1 MLYYG
6 ILVAII
12 VFQFGVVLWLLFSQK
27 KDTTVAPPVG
37 GVPPERVGTYYDQT
51 TDKFLAVYGEI
62 IQAFRTKNV
71 EDYLDY
77 TIQSIQLK
85 VGMTVID
92 AGCGVCGPAVY
103 FADKVS
109 DLQVRAVTMSTVQ
122 VEKSKLNISV
132 KKLQNQVQVQQ
143 GDYHQLGKLFPKE
156 SADRVYFLES
166 FGHSNDKVKAV
177 NSAWEVLKPGGKV
190 YIKDLFLRESNN
202 EWEQEKIN
210 KIATQINEAYC
221 YQIADFYEVVSA
233 LRKRGFL
240 IEFVRPPQV
249 ERDKFEH
256 LTISND
262 FQNIFDIGKIESWD
276 DYVFPIDFYEILAE
290 KPAFNLHEQMH
301 LYFMNR

>member
-12 VFQFGVVLWLLFSQK
+12 VFQFGVVLWLLLSQK
-27 KDTTVAPPVG
+27 RGITVAPPSG

-77 TIQSIQLK
+77 TIQSMQLK

-103 FADKVS
+103 FAAKVS
-109 DLQVRAVTMSTVQ
+109 DLQVRAVTMSIVQ
-122 VEKSKLNISV
+122 VEKSKLNIND

-177 NSAWEVLKPGGKV
+177 KSAWEVLKPGGKV

-210 KIATQINEAYC
+210 KIVTQIGYLFEQKISQRFKNFVA
-221 YQIADFYEVVSA
+221 F
-233 LRKRGFL
+233 FL
-240 IEFVRPPQV
+240 
-249 ERDKFEH
+249 
-256 LTISND
+256 L
-262 FQNIFDIGKIESWD
+262 
-276 DYVFPIDFYEILAE
+276 
-290 KPAFNLHEQMH
+290 LHI
-301 LYFMNR
+301 